1 MSNFLAISTLKYIW
15 THPNCKDQ
23 RIQRVL
29 SFLGWQLRKRILKKP
44 LDIEIIPNLKIR
56 CYPNGYSAASVLYCG
71 LYDYNE
77 MFFLLRY
84 LQPEDSFLDIGA
96 NVGVYS
102 LLAASKISV
111 GKIYSFEALPKNY
124 GRLEENIKLNSFD
137 QVKSYSIAVSDTE
150 GSIALNLAEGDS
162 MPFVSSDFDNEN
174 SIIVATNTLDNL
186 LEDKPLKQLTLAKID
201 IEGAELLAF
210 KGATSL
216 LKQQLPYVW
225 ILELNNTINHFEHT
239 EDEVVNFLRNFG
251 YELYSYDADNNQLQM
266 ITPNQKEGNNILAI
280 ASSRLDFVRERLG

>member
-44 LDIEIIPNLKIR
+44 LDIEIIPKLKIR

-77 MFFLLRY
+77 MIFLLRY

-251 YELYSYDADNNQLQM
+251 YELYSYDADSNQLQM
-266 ITPNQKEGNNILAI
+266 ITPNQKEGNNVLAI